1 MKFFVAVFF
10 LMVLT
15 ACAVQTEEIEESVQE
30 IVSTAI
36 SLPIIPTAQSVEALT
51 LPTQEPKTRT
61 VEALT
66 IPTETP
72 TEIPTR
78 DVEENSSIFAN
89 GEATALVKARIHNE
103 LVNVSDHGDVFDLI
117 SSEMG
122 QNHSF
127 TGDSDDNIFIPTYW
141 RIHLLETN
149 RKEEIATRSKCVPL
163 IQTYFGLVESTDP
176 NINKFVA
183 SERKASDGYRDVPF
197 IINEYGGLQ
206 FTEEYS
212 LEEQAWIVT
221 IDTGGT
227 FDDVYQWKVYEST
240 GTVERIGVSRDYC

>member
-1 MKFFVAVFF
+1 MKFFIAVFF

-51 LPTQEPKTRT
+51 
-61 VEALT
+61 

-78 DVEENSSIFAN
+78 DVVENSSKFAN

-103 LVNVSDHGDVFDLI
+103 LVNVSDRGDIFDLI
-117 SSEMG
+117 TSDMG

-127 TGDSDDNIFIPTYW
+127 TGDSDDNIFIPRYW
-141 RIHLLETN
+141 RIYLLET
-149 RKEEIATRSKCVPL
+149 KSEEEIATRSKCVPL
-163 IQTYFGLVESTDP
+163 IQTYFGLAESTDP
-176 NINKFVA
+176 NINKYVA
-183 SERKASDGYRDVPF
+183 NVKRTVDGYTDIPF
-197 IINEYGGLQ
+197 VINEDSGYQ

-221 IDTGGT
+221 LDTRGT
-227 FDDVYQWKVYEST
+227 WKELYQWKVYEST